1 MSEAFPLRHLTSIDS
16 TNAEA
21 HRLVAVGERG
31 PLWIVADEQ
40 LAGRGRLGRTWVSKP
55 GNLYVTL
62 IMPCVAEV
70 MVLPQLSFV
79 VALAIH
85 QTASAL
91 IKSAPITL
99 KWPNDCLLDGAKFS
113 GILIETLKPG
123 LIAMGMGLNVSHA
136 PEGLPYKAA
145 ALAEFGCTAT
155 PLEVH
160 SLLDTAL
167 QHWLSIWGEGQGFPN
182 IREGWIAACGH
193 MGKAIT
199 VRLPDGDVS
208 GVFTG
213 LAEDGA
219 MLLKVG
225 GMTRQIHAGDVVAH

>member
-1 MSEAFPLRHLTSIDS
+1 MSEAFPLRHFTSIDS

-21 HRLVAVGERG
+21 HRLSAAGQDG

-55 GNLYVTL
+55 GNLYATL
-62 IMPCVAEV
+62 ILPCAAP
-70 MVLPQLSFV
+70 MQVLPQLSFV

-85 QTASAL
+85 QTATEL
-91 IKSAPITL
+91 IKTAPISL
-99 KWPNDCLLDGAKFS
+99 KWPNDCLLDGGKFS
-113 GILIETLKPG
+113 GILIESLKPG
-123 LIAMGMGLNVSHA
+123 SVAMGMGLNLSHA
-136 PEGLPYKAA
+136 PEGLSYKAA
-145 ALAEFGCTAT
+145 SLADFECKST
-155 PLEVH
+155 PHEVH
-160 SLLDTAL
+160 RLLDVAL
-167 QHWLSIWGEGQGFPN
+167 RHWLSIWAEGQGFAD
-182 IREGWIAACGH
+182 IRQGWIAACGH
-193 MGKAIT
+193 MGKSIT
-199 VRLPDGDVS
+199 VRLPEGDVS

>member
-1 MSEAFPLRHLTSIDS
+1 MA
-16 TNAEA
+16 A
-21 HRLVAVGERG
+21 GEGG

-55 GNLYVTL
+55 GNLYATL
-62 IMPCVAEV
+62 ILPCAVGMP
-70 MVLPQLSFV
+70 VLPQLSFV

-85 QTASAL
+85 HAASSL
-91 IKSAPITL
+91 IKSAPISL
-99 KWPNDCLLDGAKFS
+99 KWPNDCLLEGAKFS

-136 PEGLPYKAA
+136 PDGLPYKAA
-145 ALAEFGCTAT
+145 ALAEFGCTAA

-160 SLLDTAL
+160 SMLDTAL
-167 QHWLSIWGEGQGFPN
+167 QHWLSIWDEGQGFAN
-182 IREGWIAACGH
+182 IRQGWIAACGH

-199 VRLPDGDVS
+199 VRLPEGDVS